1 MAWMVCQGPG
11 KAKLEAE
18 GEVSLE
24 TSPVDRPLG
33 VVAKRENLCIDP
45 LMPIREH
52 SLQDK
57 EINNWGIRTSANS
70 CQPTSVL
77 LLPGVCTLAHEQS
90 NPGGREEIMHGPSS
104 MDFSTPSSSL
114 LSINSFVL
122 YIQSSLWI
130 RILVYREYRKGRRE
144 KHFKSHQKDAI
155 NTIQT
160 VGNT

>member
-24 TSPVDRPLG
+24 TNPVDRPLG

-57 EINNWGIRTSANS
+57 EINN
-70 CQPTSVL
+70 
-77 LLPGVCTLAHEQS
+77 
-90 NPGGREEIMHGPSS
+90 
-104 MDFSTPSSSL
+104 
-114 LSINSFVL
+114 
-122 YIQSSLWI
+122 
-130 RILVYREYRKGRRE
+130 
-144 KHFKSHQKDAI
+144 
-155 NTIQT
+155 
-160 VGNT
+160 